1 MPNPERAGERE
12 VQEATTNEILALRF
26 QQLEKPHETHVTR
39 KSARRA
45 SYKSAGETARPVL
58 RRAESNCDIAENGAV
73 RGQGAGIGPDNGAGG
88 GARTNTH
95 SLPEDVGRWPEG
107 EGKEKEGEK
116 SSSWRCRL
124 QLPREGQSDVLLV
137 ASPRAGLIVIV
148 GLFCVIGGLF
158 FVIVGLF
165 HSDGRALLW

>member
-1 MPNPERAGERE
+1 MPIPERAGERE

-26 QQLEKPHETHVTR
+26 QQLEKLHETHVTR

-73 RGQGAGIGPDNGAGG
+73 RGQGAGGGIGPDNGAGG

-137 ASPRAGLIVIV
+137 ASPRAGLIVIL
-148 GLFCVIGGLF
+148 GLFFVIGGLF
-158 FVIVGLF
+158 FVIGGLF
-165 HSDGRALLW
+165 RALL